1 MPETTKKLD
10 FILCFRSLST
20 QVFRVSFKLIV
31 KKFSDV
37 DFSTLTPFFVPSRF
51 HANPYLEIND
61 IEFKK
66 LYLLITDRVYELYT
80 GNGHRAKRSK
90 RQFTF
95 SLQVAGRLY
104 AKFTKTNPQ
113 SLL

>member
-1 MPETTKKLD
+1 MFEFFQIQYKHIDDMPETTKKLD

-51 HANPYLEIND
+51 HVNPYLEIND
-61 IEFKK
+61 IECKK
-66 LYLLITDRVYELYT
+66 IVFT
-80 GNGHRAKRSK
+80 NHR
-90 RQFTF
+90 
-95 SLQVAGRLY
+95 
-104 AKFTKTNPQ
+104 
-113 SLL
+113 